1 MEINITHRTAQG
13 TGASRRLRRAGRVP
27 GILYG
32 AGQDAVAI
40 EFDHNELFHKL
51 RQEAF
56 HASVISL
63 KMDSQTHAALL
74 RDVQMHPFKALVL
87 HADFQRVD
95 LTKKLHTKVPLH
107 FVNGEISPGVKQSG
121 AIISHILTEIEVLC
135 LPQDLPEYIEVD
147 LRDLTLVHPYHVAYL
162 KVPAGIEFA
171 ALHKG
176 ENPVVVAAVLP
187 RAARAEE
194 DAAPVAVADVP
205 AANQK
210 APAAEAAKPAKPTKK

>member
-1 MEINITHRTAQG
+1 MEITITHRTAQG

-32 AGQDAVAI
+32 DNQEALVI

-56 HASVISL
+56 HSSVISL
-63 KMDSQTHAALL
+63 DLDGKSHPALL
-74 RDVQMHPFKALVL
+74 RDVQRHPFKALVL
-87 HADFQRVD
+87 HVDFQRVD
-95 LTKKLHTKVPLH
+95 LNRKVHTKVPLH
-107 FVNGEISPGVKQSG
+107 FINGDNSPGVKQSG

-135 LPQDLPEYIEVD
+135 LPGDLPEYIEVD
-147 LRDLTLVHPYHVAYL
+147 LHELTVAHPFHVADL
-162 KVPAGIEFA
+162 KAPAGIEFA

-176 ENPVVVAAVLP
+176 ENPAVVAAVLP

-194 DAAPVAVADVP
+194 DLAPTTVSVADVP
-205 AANQK
+205 AISQK
-210 APAAEAAKPAKPTKK
+210 APADAAKGGKK

>member
-1 MEINITHRTAQG
+1 MEITITHRTAQG

-32 AGQDAVAI
+32 DNQEALVI

-56 HASVISL
+56 HSSVISL
-63 KMDSQTHAALL
+63 DLDGKSHPALL
-74 RDVQMHPFKALVL
+74 RDVQRHPFKALIL
-87 HADFQRVD
+87 HVDFQRVD
-95 LTKKLHTKVPLH
+95 VNRKLHTKVPLH
-107 FVNGEISPGVKQSG
+107 FINGDNSPGVKQSG

-135 LPQDLPEYIEVD
+135 LPGDLPEYIEVD
-147 LRDLTLVHPYHVAYL
+147 LHDLTVAHPFHVADL
-162 KVPAGIEFA
+162 KTPNGIEFA

-194 DAAPVAVADVP
+194 DLAPTVSVADVP
-205 AANQK
+205 AISQK
-210 APAAEAAKPAKPTKK
+210 APADAAKGGKK